1 MTSSRR
7 RPRFSRGPQA
17 ENIFEGR
24 LTRTRVS
31 IIRRVH
37 FNPDGDALME
47 RLYLQSKQAGAE
59 TPRDARLRV
68 EEVDSG

>member
-1 MTSSRR
+1 
-7 RPRFSRGPQA
+7 
-17 ENIFEGR
+17 
-24 LTRTRVS
+24 
-31 IIRRVH
+31 
-37 FNPDGDALME
+37 ME